1 MVSFGV
7 QKILSKSI
15 HEYISPPKSSIGYEA
30 HTWILYPFER
40 RQPSNHAHQHNID
53 QTCAAT
59 PTELIG
65 LQKDKNGELHD
76 LKEDAHV

>member
-1 MVSFGV
+1 MVSFGL

-30 HTWILYPFER
+30 HTWIPFRTSTTE
-40 RQPSNHAHQHNID
+40 QQHNID